1 MQSSWNLHIL
11 LLEMQNNTATME
23 NILEFS
29 YKPTLI
35 LWSGNL
41 IPRLPKRNK
50 DTCLHKDLYE
60 SVYSSFVPNQTA
72 ENKTNIHHL
81 MGRQTSC
88 GTSIQWK

>member
-1 MQSSWNLHIL
+1 MQSNWNLHIL

-29 YKPTLI
+29 YKHTLI
-35 LWSGNL
+35 LWSSSL

-50 DTCLHKDLYE
+50 DTCLHEELYGN
-60 SVYSSFVPNQTA
+60 VYSSSIHNQTA

-81 MGRQTSC
+81 MGRQTRY